1 MRTRHSR
8 IRGRA
13 LCTRGTQNRKPHR
26 LSTDVLDDVSR
37 LVDVY
42 PIKIDSCERA
52 RVRNAIEDRR
62 HAAAGTAPVRPEV
75 NDGDAIHVDL

>member
-1 MRTRHSR
+1 MCLVYARNPR
-8 IRGRA
+8 I
-13 LCTRGTQNRKPHR
+13 QNRKPHR

-42 PIKIDSCERA
+42 PVKIDAHKRA

-62 HAAAGTAPVRPEV
+62 HATAGAAPVRPEI
-75 NDGDAIHVDL
+75 DYGDAVGVDL